1 MISEEVKR
9 EEGDRDA
16 RASAEF
22 SSSNIESFLVHSMP
36 IIVYDEDGDEDEDE
50 DDDEDED
57 EDEDEDVGENDVD
70 FRLGDVWNS
79 FAETSAFGCEVPL
92 EFQGKVIAQYYSP
105 FVSAFQ
111 IFENDE
117 DEDDEVD
124 KDNKK
129 SATAQ
134 YFESVAPYSR
144 APMMDVIEKLTN
156 ENEKVSSLRVSE
168 IDLNKSWISFA
179 WYPIYRIPQGTSRT
193 DIQGC
198 FLTYHGFN
206 HLNVRRRRRRRRRTT
221 TSKNTTTTS
230 KNSNEEE
237 NNIDII
243 NNNNNNNNDNKTNTR
258 QLQQKTPT
266 SIPPPRPASL
276 TLLGELRLL
285 RRIEDCKKQRSDD
298 KKPSRALAL
307 KPFGLC
313 CYKTDP
319 EIFFA
324 AENENE
330 SERTAAMIDGAYAF
344 LRGIKVIH
352 PDYEFFS
359 HHG

>member
-50 DDDEDED
+50 DDDED

-179 WYPIYRIPQGTSRT
+179 WYPI
-193 DIQGC
+193 
-198 FLTYHGFN
+198 
-206 HLNVRRRRRRRRRTT
+206 
-221 TSKNTTTTS
+221 
-230 KNSNEEE
+230 
-237 NNIDII
+237 
-243 NNNNNNNNDNKTNTR
+243 
-258 QLQQKTPT
+258 
-266 SIPPPRPASL
+266 
-276 TLLGELRLL
+276 
-285 RRIEDCKKQRSDD
+285 
-298 KKPSRALAL
+298 
-307 KPFGLC
+307 
-313 CYKTDP
+313 
-319 EIFFA
+319 
-324 AENENE
+324 
-330 SERTAAMIDGAYAF
+330 
-344 LRGIKVIH
+344 
-352 PDYEFFS
+352 
-359 HHG
+359 